1 MTSQNVPVKIE
12 TKQYGL
18 SRINKDNDSKSTIEG
33 DHFEKETRN
42 FMIFS
47 FESKVMAIYLIL
59 FRMLI

>member
-33 DHFEKETRN
+33 DHFEKEKRN
-42 FMIFS
+42 FMMCIFY
-47 FESKVMAIYLIL
+47 FHSKVK
-59 FRMLI
+59 